1 VSPGRLLSRWIPETA
16 PLPYR
21 KEGQSLPGEAADETD
36 CTDRSG
42 RKEFAMASVT
52 HHVSGTTATLGLR
65 TGRGFWQGP
74 LPRLLAVAAM
84 LAQATGCNIYGRPQR
99 ATTQQV
105 MLDAQCP
112 PDPARM
118 PAKELAKVTLPA
130 YVIEPPDILLIDALR
145 VVPKPPFKIQ
155 SFDTLQVIVEGT
167 LLEQPING
175 LYVVEPGGM
184 LDLGPS
190 YGKVMV
196 GSLSLEEAQDAVFKH
211 LKRVLKEPQVSL
223 TLAQAAGQQQIAGEH
238 LVGPDG
244 TINLGTYGSVFVTG
258 LTLNEAKDAI
268 EKHLS
273 EYLDAPL
280 VSVDVFAYN
289 SKVYYVVTE
298 GAGYGDNVARFPVTG
313 NETVLDAISQISGIS
328 RLSSKDIWIARPAP
342 SGVGCDQILPVDI
355 DAVMKGGSTATNYQ
369 LMPGDRV
376 FIAQDQWVAADSII
390 GKITAPFER
399 IFGFT
404 LLGTSLVQQINR
416 FPFGFNPNFGG
427 ACWVARE
434 VYGPANP
441 QWLLFRAW
449 LLTEA
454 PDWLRETYLAHGEDF
469 AAYIADKPV
478 LKATIKSLMDTVVE
492 RYEAEM
498 PKVAE

>member
-1 VSPGRLLSRWIPETA
+1 MGSE
-16 PLPYR
+16 
-21 KEGQSLPGEAADETD
+21 
-36 CTDRSG
+36 
-42 RKEFAMASVT
+42 VT
-52 HHVSGTTATLGLR
+52 HGSRGARARGVC
-65 TGRGFWQGP
+65 TGP
-74 LPRLLAVAAM
+74 VARLLALAAV
-84 LAQATGCNIYGRPQR
+84 LLQTTGCNIYGRPQR
-99 ATTQQV
+99 STAQQV

-112 PDPARM
+112 ADPARM
-118 PAKELAKVTLPA
+118 PAKELAKITLPA

-196 GSLSLEEAQDAVFKH
+196 GNLSLEEGQDAVFKH

-244 TINLGTYGSVFVTG
+244 TINLGTYGNVYVTG
-258 LTLNEAKDAI
+258 MTLTEAKTAI
-268 EKHLS
+268 ETQLS

-298 GAGYGDNVARFPVTG
+298 GAGFGDNIARFPVTG
-313 NETVLDAISQISGIS
+313 NETVLDAISLINGIS

-342 SGVGCDQILPVDI
+342 SGVGCDQILPVDLEAI
-355 DAVMKGGSTATNYQ
+355 MKGGSTATNYQ
-369 LMPGDRV
+369 ILPGDRV
-376 FIAQDQWVAADSII
+376 FIAQDQWIAADSII

-404 LLGTSLVQQINR
+404 LLGTSLVQQVNR
-416 FPFGFNPNFGG
+416 FPFGFNPNFGV
-427 ACWVARE
+427 CWVARE
-434 VYGPANP
+434 VYGAENP

-454 PDWLRETYLAHGEDF
+454 PAWLRETYLAHGEQF
-469 AAYIADKPV
+469 AAWIHDKPV
-478 LKATIKSLMDTVVE
+478 VKAAVKALMDIVVE
-492 RYEAEM
+492 RYETEM
-498 PKVAE
+498 PTVAVASAADSPAGHDTVD

>member
-1 VSPGRLLSRWIPETA
+1 
-16 PLPYR
+16 LP
-21 KEGQSLPGEAADETD
+21 ADHAD
-36 CTDRSG
+36 DSDRSECTG
-42 RKEFAMASVT
+42 RKEFAMTSDAFPNTVGGVVRFVGSRCT
-52 HHVSGTTATLGLR
+52 IGTVWCLGAVAC
-65 TGRGFWQGP
+65 
-74 LPRLLAVAAM
+74 LLAF
-84 LAQATGCNIYGRPQR
+84 TGCQTFGRPQR

-105 MLDAQCP
+105 MLDADCP
-112 PDPARM
+112 ADAERM
-118 PAKELAKVTLPA
+118 PAKELAKITLPA

-145 VVPKPPFKIQ
+145 VVPKPPFRIQ
-155 SFDTLQVIVEGT
+155 SFDSLQVIVEGT

-196 GSLSLEEAQDAVFKH
+196 GGQSLEEAQDAVFRH
-211 LKRVLKEPQVSL
+211 LKRVLRDPQVSL

-244 TINLGTYGSVFVTG
+244 TINLGTYGSVYVTG
-258 LTLNEAKDAI
+258 LTLEESKNAI

-273 EYLDAPL
+273 QFLDAPL
-280 VSVDVFAYN
+280 VSVDVFSYN
-289 SKVYYVVTE
+289 SKVYYVITE
-298 GAGYGDNVARFPVTG
+298 GAGQGDNVGRFPITG
-313 NETVLDAISQISGIS
+313 NETVLDAVAQINGLS
-328 RLSSKDIWIARPAP
+328 RVSSKDIWIARPAP

-355 DAVMKGGSTATNYQ
+355 EAIMKGGSTATNYQ
-369 LMPGDRV
+369 ILPGDRV
-376 FIAQDQWVAADSII
+376 FIAQDQWIAFASVVD
-390 GKITAPFER
+390 KITQPFER
-399 IFGFT
+399 IFGFA
-404 LLGTSLVQQINR
+404 LLGSSTVQQFNR
-416 FPFGFNPNFGG
+416 FPYGFNPNFG

-434 VYGPANP
+434 VYGVENP

-469 AAYIADKPV
+469 AAWIHDKPV
-478 LKATIKSLMDTVVE
+478 MKALVKSLMDQVVE

-498 PKVAE
+498 PTVSER

>member
-1 VSPGRLLSRWIPETA
+1 MARRFAQKNRKFHRVSVVLPLL
-16 PLPYR
+16 
-21 KEGQSLPGEAADETD
+21 
-36 CTDRSG
+36 
-42 RKEFAMASVT
+42 
-52 HHVSGTTATLGLR
+52 
-65 TGRGFWQGP
+65 
-74 LPRLLAVAAM
+74 AAM
-84 LAQATGCNIYGRPQR
+84 LTSTGCNIYGRPQL
-99 ATTQQV
+99 ATKQQV

-112 PDPARM
+112 PEPGRV

-196 GSLSLEEAQDAVFKH
+196 GNLSLEEAQDAVFKH

-238 LVGPDG
+238 LVAPDG

-258 LTLNEAKDAI
+258 LTLEEAKTAI

-273 EYLDAPL
+273 QFLDAPL

-298 GAGYGDNVARFPVTG
+298 GAGFGDNIARFPVTG
-313 NETVLDAISQISGIS
+313 NETVLDAISQINGLS

-342 SGVGCDQILPVDI
+342 SGVGCDQVLPVDI
-355 DAVMKGGSTATNYQ
+355 EAIMKGGSTATNYQ
-369 LMPGDRV
+369 LLPGDRV
-376 FIAQDQWVAADSII
+376 FIAQDQWIAFDSII
-390 GKITAPFER
+390 GKVTAPFER
-399 IFGFT
+399 IFGFS

-416 FPFGFNPNFGG
+416 FPYGFNPNFGG
-427 ACWVARE
+427 GGFCWVARE
-434 VYGPANP
+434 VYGVHNP

-449 LLTEA
+449 LLTDA
-454 PDWLRETYLAHGEDF
+454 PAWLRDAYGAYGPEV
-469 AAYIADKPV
+469 AAWIHDKPV
-478 LKATIKSLMDTVVE
+478 VKAALKGLMDQVAG
-492 RYEAEM
+492 RYEGAAM
-498 PKVAE
+498 VATQR